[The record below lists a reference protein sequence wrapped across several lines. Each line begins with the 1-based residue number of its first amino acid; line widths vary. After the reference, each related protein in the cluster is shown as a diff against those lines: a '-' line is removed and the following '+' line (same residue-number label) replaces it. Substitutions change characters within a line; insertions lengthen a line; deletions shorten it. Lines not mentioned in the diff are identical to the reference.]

1 MQRIG
6 ESRWRPLELCFWP
19 DQAAL
24 PAKGK
29 EYPGLGYKRAP
40 LPPNED
46 ADNPLYKQDD
56 FRMFALKSV
65 RSALLDTEK
74 AKRRDPRLHQYTG
87 VACPEMKKSMTCP
100 RGDSCT
106 FSHNVFEYWLHP
118 SRYRTQLCNDGIGC
132 NRKVCF
138 FAHTLDELRV
148 SSVKVLN
155 LTGDA
160 AKLVGM
166 EAGAVDPFS
175 GGPDHDFPLSP
186 PGRELWQDR
195 PSAVMDSSNPPAP
208 GLSLEDL
215 AQLAHL
221 QNKLRAANNA
231 GLLCCGADTARP
243 GNHHGGLHEEVAAA
257 IANMQHQQANRQQQ
271 PDLVQIM
278 SQLMLG
284 KEQQQQQ
291 QLPEHAQYL
300 AAAAAYAQ
308 QAQVQVHQEL
318 SALQLL
324 SHIQASSGS
333 PSLVEQYESALA
345 LLLGTDSLPEEPQ
358 HHHLPHYPPPSPS
371 EQQAVCSSRYMDA
384 GMGPPSNVWVP
395 GQQHSTTAPAPH
407 LYPQVSHQQYRPG
420 QLDQQQQQQQY
431 GRDRQVCGPASPSY
445 AFNPRFTVHRHP
457 GHPPRPWGSQGSPP
471 PSALSAAVSR
481 ARTQPQPYQP
491 AAPGALQQPDRAH
504 AQGMLSLSQQAP
516 GARFPGPSA
525 QPGGYHAPEPGRRT
539 LQEQGWQQHDRSVA
553 APLAGDASAFMH
565 ADMHGAHRMSSG
577 HCGQAGWHGDLSAST
592 AMELGMVQQ
601 QQQHSACMTTHTFQP
616 AAPIGPAA
624 PGVRPGSCISL
635 GAPLPAR
642 TEQPR
647 GWMTA
652 PQSLPATG
660 LLPGPV
666 QPLVAKACAAAGP
679 VGAGAYHQ
687 MPSAFKG
694 VSSLRSPS
702 PIGEGVLGTTGTTA
716 TSTSLLSHSHSPTYS
731 DSEDSTLGLGGL
743 QPAAAY
749 QREGKGALATAAAF
763 GEGRQVVSPTAG
775 QA

>member
-1 MQRIG
+1 MAKKKHNKDPGKKQK
-6 ESRWRPLELCFWP
+6 
-19 DQAAL
+19 DQGAL

-29 EYPGLGYKRAP
+29 EYLGLGYKRAP

-56 FRMFALKSV
+56 FRMFALK
-65 RSALLDTEK
+65 
-74 AKRRDPRLHQYTG
+74 
-87 VACPEMKKSMTCP
+87 
-100 RGDSCT
+100 
-106 FSHNVFEYWLHP
+106 
-118 SRYRTQLCNDGIGC
+118 YRTELCNDGIGC

-155 LTGDA
+155 LPGDA

-208 GLSLEDL
+208 GFSLEDL

-243 GNHHGGLHEEVAAA
+243 GNHHGGLQEEMAAA
-257 IANMQHQQANRQQQ
+257 IANMQHQQADRQQQ

-371 EQQAVCSSRYMDA
+371 EQQAVRSSRYMDA

-420 QLDQQQQQQQY
+420 QLDHQQQQQY

-525 QPGGYHAPEPGRRT
+525 QPGGYHAPEPGRHT
-539 LQEQGWQQHDRSVA
+539 LLEQGWQQHDRSVA
-553 APLAGDASAFMH
+553 APLAGHASAFMH

-577 HCGQAGWHGDLSAST
+577 HCGRAGWHGDLSAST
-592 AMELGMVQQ
+592 AMELGMVQQQ

-642 TEQPR
+642 AEQPR

-666 QPLVAKACAAAGP
+666 QPLVAKACAAAGLIA
-679 VGAGAYHQ
+679 AGTYHR

-763 GEGRQVVSPTAG
+763 GEGR
-775 QA
+775 